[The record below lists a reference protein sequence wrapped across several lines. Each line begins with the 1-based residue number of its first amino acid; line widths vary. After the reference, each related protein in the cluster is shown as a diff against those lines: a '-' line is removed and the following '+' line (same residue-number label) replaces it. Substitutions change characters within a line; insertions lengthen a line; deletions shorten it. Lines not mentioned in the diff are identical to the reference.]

1 MGAFSVKNKEEQ
13 WLPRPERYLQ
23 LQSMEHVGGAFHRCG
38 GGSTRGRAV
47 PKSSVGLSVTV
58 EKPEAA
64 VSWSLERAPF
74 VGWTVDARANP
85 APRGDRSP
93 RTGGRPWD
101 TWML

>member
-1 MGAFSVKNKEEQ
+1 
-13 WLPRPERYLQ
+13 
-23 LQSMEHVGGAFHRCG
+23 MEHVGEPFTVVDG

-58 EKPEAA
+58 EKTEAA

-74 VGWTVDARANP
+74 VGWIGRST
-85 APRGDRSP
+85 PRGDRSP
-93 RTGGRPWD
+93 RTGVRPWD